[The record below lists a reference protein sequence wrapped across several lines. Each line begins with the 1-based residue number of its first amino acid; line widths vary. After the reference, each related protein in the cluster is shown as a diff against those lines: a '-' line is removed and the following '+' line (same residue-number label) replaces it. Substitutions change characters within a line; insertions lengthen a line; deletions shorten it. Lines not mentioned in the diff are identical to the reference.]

1 MLHSASIAQ
10 PIMPV
15 PLVAVVLLVP
25 VVPLVPLLPPPAPP
39 PPGFDEQPRVRTA
52 TADAMM
58 KRRPIERG

>member
-1 MLHSASIAQ
+1 
-10 PIMPV
+10 MPV